1 MRMPA
6 REIQDHWIFG
16 EFGGVNP
23 SITDSSTFT
32 FLNPETMAA
41 LFEQEME
48 GCFLYA
54 RHCSP
59 SGTALAESLAR
70 MEGTEAALVT
80 GSGMAAISAT
90 LLQLCSQGDEILSS
104 RTIYGGT
111 YALMKHVLPRFG
123 ITTRFVDILD
133 LNAVTA
139 AIQPRTKLI
148 YCEAISNP
156 LLEVTDLPALG
167 DLAHDHGL
175 PLVVDNTFSP
185 LVIAPTEHGADI
197 VIHSLTKFINGA
209 SDGVGGAVCAAKDFI
224 AGMMDVNS
232 GMAMLLGPVL
242 DSMRAASIRKN
253 LQTLPVRMQR
263 HSRNALY
270 LAEQLSW
277 LGQKVHYPGLT
288 DHPQHEL
295 MDELMHP
302 DFGYGGM
309 LVLDMIEQCKANDL
323 MVRMQA
329 AQVGYLAVSLGYY
342 RTLFSC
348 PGTST
353 SSEISEEEQDAM
365 GLSKGM
371 VRMSVGLDEDIE
383 ETFRKIRGCLEAMGV
398 IRTGTAVTA

>member
-1 MRMPA
+1 MHMPA
-6 REIQDHWIFG
+6 RDIQDHWIFG

-32 FLNPETMAA
+32 FLNPETMTA

-59 SGTALAESLAR
+59 SGTALAESLAK

-90 LLQLCSQGDEILSS
+90 LLQFCDQGDEIVSS

-123 ITTRFVDILD
+123 IHTRFVDILD
-133 LNAVTA
+133 LHAVEA
-139 AIQPRTKLI
+139 AITHRTKAI
-148 YCEAISNP
+148 YCEAISNS
-156 LLEVTDLPALG
+156 LLELTDLPALG
-167 DLAHDHGL
+167 DLAHEHGL
-175 PLVVDNTFSP
+175 PLIVDNTFSP
-185 LVIAPTEHGADI
+185 LVIAPGELGADVI
-197 VIHSLTKFINGA
+197 IHSLTKYINGA
-209 SDGVGGAVCAAKDFI
+209 SDGLGGAVCASTAFI
-224 AGMMDVNS
+224 NSMMNVNS

-242 DSMRAASIRKN
+242 DSFRAASIRKN
-253 LQTLPVRMQR
+253 LQTLPVRMQQ
-263 HSRNALY
+263 HSRNAEY
-270 LAEQLSW
+270 LAEKLDW
-277 LGQKVHYPGLT
+277 LGLKVHYPGLPR
-288 DHPQHEL
+288 HPQHNMMNEL
-295 MDELMHP
+295 MNP

-309 LVLDMIEQCKANDL
+309 LVLDMGDEATANDL

-329 AQVGYLAVSLGYY
+329 AKVGYLAVSLGYY
-342 RTLFSC
+342 KTLFSC

-353 SSEISEEEQDAM
+353 SSEIPEGEQVSM

-371 VRMSVGLDEDIE
+371 IRMSIGLDEDIE
-383 ETFRKIRGCLEAMGV
+383 DTFQRIKGCLDAMGV
-398 IRTGTAVTA
+398 LQRETAVHA